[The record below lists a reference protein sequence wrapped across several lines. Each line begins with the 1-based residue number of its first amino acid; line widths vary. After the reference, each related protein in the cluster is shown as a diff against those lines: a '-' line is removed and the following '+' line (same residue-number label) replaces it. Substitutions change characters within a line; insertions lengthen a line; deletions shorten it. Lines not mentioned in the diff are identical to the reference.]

1 MNFLHMIFQ
10 KAGLSGEIN
19 KTVRGQA
26 QSYAKAAC
34 PPHAP
39 PLGHARDGVG
49 ECGVYRTKKDLGF
62 VQGSFF
68 VARKYDEKYKKYRL
82 NTVTVRSVS
91 EKIRIL
97 RIIIITE
104 IICRKTAGE
113 FLR

>member
-1 MNFLHMIFQ
+1 MVW
-10 KAGLSGEIN
+10 GS
-19 KTVRGQA
+19 
-26 QSYAKAAC
+26 
-34 PPHAP
+34 
-39 PLGHARDGVG
+39 VG
-49 ECGVYRTKKDLGF
+49 GIEQKKDLGF

>member
-1 MNFLHMIFQ
+1 MRRPHVPFTLP
-10 KAGLSGEIN
+10 LSATRVMVWG
-19 KTVRGQA
+19 
-26 QSYAKAAC
+26 S
-34 PPHAP
+34 
-39 PLGHARDGVG
+39 VG
-49 ECGVYRTKKDLGF
+49 CIEQKKDLGF

-104 IICRKTAGE
+104 SICRKTAGE